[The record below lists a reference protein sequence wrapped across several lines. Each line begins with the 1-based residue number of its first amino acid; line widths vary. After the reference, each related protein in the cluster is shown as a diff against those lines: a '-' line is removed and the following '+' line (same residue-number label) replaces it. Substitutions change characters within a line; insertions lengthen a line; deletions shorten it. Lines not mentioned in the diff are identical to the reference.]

1 MQDKI
6 GTIPS
11 DTKGSVNNDSR
22 SVNGGVNDAGG
33 IDRGT
38 CFCRRCGR
46 KLKTA
51 KAKEKGMGEVCFRK
65 FQKEQHMLPLIQIA
79 EKS

>member
-1 MQDKI
+1 MQEGFGI
-6 GTIPS
+6 IPE
-11 DTKGSVNNDSR
+11 DTRGGANDDSG
-22 SVNGGVNDAGG
+22 SVNGGVNDARG

-65 FQKEQHMLPLIQIA
+65 FQKEQHMTPLIQIG
-79 EKS
+79 K

>member
-11 DTKGSVNNDSR
+11 DTKGDVNDDSR

-33 IDRGT
+33 IDNRGT

-65 FQKEQHMLPLIQIA
+65 FQKEQHMTPLIQIS
-79 EKS
+79 K

>member
-1 MQDKI
+1 MQEGFGI
-6 GTIPS
+6 IPE
-11 DTKGSVNNDSR
+11 DTRGGANDDPR
-22 SVNGGVNDAGG
+22 SVNGGVNDARG

-65 FQKEQHMLPLIQIA
+65 SQKEQRMTPLIQIG
-79 EKS
+79 K

>member
-1 MQDKI
+1 MQEGFGIIPEDTRG
-6 GTIPS
+6 GT
-11 DTKGSVNNDSR
+11 NDDLG

-33 IDRGT
+33 IDNRGT

-51 KAKEKGMGEVCFRK
+51 KAKEKGMGAVCFRK
-65 FQKEQHMLPLIQIA
+65 FQKEQRMTPLIQIG
-79 EKS
+79 K

>member
-1 MQDKI
+1 MQDEI
-6 GTIPS
+6 GTITS
-11 DTKGSVNNDSR
+11 DTKGGVNDDSG
-22 SVNGGVNDAGG
+22 SVNGGVIGAGG

-65 FQKEQHMLPLIQIA
+65 FQKEQRMTPLIQIS
-79 EKS
+79 K

>member
-1 MQDKI
+1 MQDEFEI
-6 GTIPS
+6 VPP
-11 DTKGSVNNDSR
+11 DTRGGVKDDSR
-22 SVNGGVNDAGG
+22 SVNRGVNDAGG

-65 FQKEQHMLPLIQIA
+65 FQKEQHMTPLIQIG
-79 EKS
+79 K

>member
-1 MQDKI
+1 MQEGFGI
-6 GTIPS
+6 IPE
-11 DTKGSVNNDSR
+11 DTRGGANDDLG
-22 SVNGGVNDAGG
+22 SVNGGVNDDLGSVNG
-33 IDRGT
+33 GT

-65 FQKEQHMLPLIQIA
+65 FQKEQHMTPLIQML
-79 EKS
+79 

>member
-11 DTKGSVNNDSR
+11 DTKGGVNDDSR
-22 SVNGGVNDAGG
+22 SVRG

-51 KAKEKGMGEVCFRK
+51 KAKEKGMGEICFRK

>member
-1 MQDKI
+1 MQDEI
-6 GTIPS
+6 GIVPA
-11 DTKGSVNNDSR
+11 DTRGGVNDDPG

-46 KLKTA
+46 KLKTT
-51 KAKEKGMGEVCFRK
+51 KAKEKGMGEICFRK
-65 FQKEQHMLPLIQIA
+65 FQKEQRMTPLIQIS
-79 EKS
+79 K

>member
-11 DTKGSVNNDSR
+11 DTKGGVNDDSR
-22 SVNGGVNDAGG
+22 SVNGGVNNAGG
-33 IDRGT
+33 TSRGT

-51 KAKEKGMGEVCFRK
+51 KAKEKGMGEICFRK
-65 FQKEQHMLPLIQIA
+65 FQKEQRMTPLIQIS
-79 EKS
+79 K

>member
-1 MQDKI
+1 MQE
-6 GTIPS
+6 GTGITPE
-11 DTKGSVNNDSR
+11 DTRGVNDDTR
-22 SVNGGVNDAGG
+22 GVNGGVNDAGG

-65 FQKEQHMLPLIQIA
+65 FQKEQHMTPLIQIG
-79 EKS
+79 K